1 MIKNISIIPTI
12 IERRNAINFALDKN
26 LIFFLQECF
35 PKSDLQILT
44 NVKKFQNK
52 PNLIVSAGGNTI
64 VSIKKGRTNKFRK
77 VLDDYF
83 FNYAIKNNV
92 PFFGICHGA
101 QYVANYFGS
110 KITKIKN
117 HTKKDHVILFKNE
130 FKNIKVNSY
139 HNYGIIKLGKQLNM
153 IAYTKDSSIEAFK
166 HNNKQILG
174 IMWHP
179 ERYKK
184 IRKFDIQFLKKY
196 L

>member
-1 MIKNISIIPTI
+1 MFS
-12 IERRNAINFALDKN
+12 
-26 LIFFLQECF
+26 
-35 PKSDLQILT
+35 KSDLQILT

-92 PFFGICHGA
+92 PFFGIYHGA

-117 HTKKDHVILFKNE
+117 HTKKDHVILLKNE
-130 FKNIKVNSY
+130 FKI
-139 HNYGIIKLGKQLNM
+139 
-153 IAYTKDSSIEAFK
+153 
-166 HNNKQILG
+166 
-174 IMWHP
+174 
-179 ERYKK
+179 
-184 IRKFDIQFLKKY
+184 
-196 L
+196 